1 MYVLLLLDFCLFVCF
16 RHHHNGRWEF
26 RWSAFSHNLLAF
38 LWLIVSFCFPHC
50 AEAFSLMQSHL
61 LFYAFCLSFQC
72 HIQKIIVRPHVKEF
86 ASYILYWCFMIWG
99 LTLKSL
105 IPVDFCVWYKIGIQF
120 LLLHVVVLF
129 SHHHLL
135 KRLSISHYTLLAPL
149 SKIS

>member
-1 MYVLLLLDFCLFVCF
+1 
-16 RHHHNGRWEF
+16 
-26 RWSAFSHNLLAF
+26 
-38 LWLIVSFCFPHC
+38 
-50 AEAFSLMQSHL
+50 MQSHL

-149 SKIS
+149 SKINWSYTCGFILGCLFCPIDLCVWYYASTCCFYYYSFVI